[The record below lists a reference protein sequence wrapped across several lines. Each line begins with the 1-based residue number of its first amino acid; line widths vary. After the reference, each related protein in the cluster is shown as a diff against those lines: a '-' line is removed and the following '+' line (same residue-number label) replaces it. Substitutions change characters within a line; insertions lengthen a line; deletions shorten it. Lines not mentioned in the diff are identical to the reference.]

1 MGFVLSAKPV
11 REAVAG
17 RNHFEHGRI
26 YASEVSVNQIM
37 LRSFRPLKS
46 SYYKRATRF
55 FRLSQRAFLRHFD
68 SASRRMEWLV
78 PIFRRA
84 SHRLLC
90 SSQHLVDWWV
100 RSEAGL
106 WLLRASRTMMESL
119 YEASADVGEWFI
131 RHPLVNSRSKRS
143 GLVPARLLRAASE
156 LTRKL
161 LASERV
167 QAFAARW
174 QPAKR
179 RLYAALRYERLST
192 LAQQFV
198 QNGILPAG
206 CWIRSQMRYAQTRLS
221 ESARRTW
228 FSCMAW
234 LGKSEAS

>member
-1 MGFVLSAKPV
+1 
-11 REAVAG
+11 
-17 RNHFEHGRI
+17 
-26 YASEVSVNQIM
+26 VNQIM

-55 FRLSQRAFLRHFD
+55 FRLSQRAFLRHFE

-78 PIFRRA
+78 PILSRA

-90 SSQHLVDWWV
+90 SSQHLVDWWA

-131 RHPLVNSRSKRS
+131 RHPLVNSRSKFS
-143 GLVPARLLRAASE
+143 GLIPARLLRAASE

-167 QAFAARW
+167 RAFAARS
-174 QPAKR
+174 QPAQR
-179 RLYAALRYERLST
+179 RLHTALRYERLSA

-198 QNGILPAG
+198 QSGILPAG

>member
-1 MGFVLSAKPV
+1 
-11 REAVAG
+11 
-17 RNHFEHGRI
+17 
-26 YASEVSVNQIM
+26 M

-55 FRLSQRAFLRHFD
+55 FRLSQRVFLRHFE
-68 SASRRMEWLV
+68 SASRRMEWLI
-78 PIFRRA
+78 PLLGRA
-84 SHRLLC
+84 SHRLLR
-90 SSQHLVDWWV
+90 SSRHLVDWWA

-106 WLLRASRTMMESL
+106 WLLRASRTTMESL

-143 GLVPARLLRAASE
+143 GLVPVRLLRAASE

-167 QAFAARW
+167 QALAARC

-179 RLYAALRYERLST
+179 RLYAALRYERLSA

-198 QNGILPAG
+198 QNGFLPVG
-206 CWIRSQMRYAQTRLS
+206 CWIRSQTRYAQTRLS

>member
-1 MGFVLSAKPV
+1 
-11 REAVAG
+11 
-17 RNHFEHGRI
+17 
-26 YASEVSVNQIM
+26 VNQIM

-55 FRLSQRAFLRHFD
+55 FRLSQRVFLRHFE
-68 SASRRMEWLV
+68 SASRRMEWLI
-78 PIFRRA
+78 PLLSRA

-90 SSQHLVDWWV
+90 SCRHLVDWA

-106 WLLRASRTMMESL
+106 WLLRASRTTMESL

-143 GLVPARLLRAASE
+143 GLVPVRLLRAASE
-156 LTRKL
+156 LTRKF

-167 QAFAARW
+167 QALAARC

-179 RLYAALRYERLST
+179 RLYAALRYGRLSA

-198 QNGILPAG
+198 QCGVLPAAY
-206 CWIRSQMRYAQTRLS
+206 WIRSQTRYAQTRLS

-234 LGKSEAS
+234 LGKFRDELAGRLDAFDMD

>member
-1 MGFVLSAKPV
+1 
-11 REAVAG
+11 
-17 RNHFEHGRI
+17 
-26 YASEVSVNQIM
+26 M

-55 FRLSQRAFLRHFD
+55 FRLSQRAFLRHFE

-78 PIFRRA
+78 PILSRA

-90 SSQHLVDWWV
+90 SSQHLVDWWA

-131 RHPLVNSRSKRS
+131 RHPLVNSRSKFS

-167 QAFAARW
+167 RAFAARS
-174 QPAKR
+174 QPAQR
-179 RLYAALRYERLST
+179 RLHTALRYERLSA

-198 QNGILPAG
+198 QNGILPAE
-206 CWIRSQMRYAQTRLS
+206 CWIRSRTRYAQTRLS

>member
-1 MGFVLSAKPV
+1 M
-11 REAVAG
+11 
-17 RNHFEHGRI
+17 
-26 YASEVSVNQIM
+26 NQIM

-55 FRLSQRAFLRHFD
+55 FRLSQRVFLRHFE
-68 SASRRMEWLV
+68 SASRRMEWLI
-78 PIFRRA
+78 PLLSRA

-90 SSQHLVDWWV
+90 SCRHLVDWA

-106 WLLRASRTMMESL
+106 WLLRASRTTMESL

-131 RHPLVNSRSKRS
+131 RHPLVNSRSKFS

-167 QAFAARW
+167 QALAILC

-179 RLYAALRYERLST
+179 RR
-192 LAQQFV
+192 
-198 QNGILPAG
+198 
-206 CWIRSQMRYAQTRLS
+206 
-221 ESARRTW
+221 
-228 FSCMAW
+228 
-234 LGKSEAS
+234 